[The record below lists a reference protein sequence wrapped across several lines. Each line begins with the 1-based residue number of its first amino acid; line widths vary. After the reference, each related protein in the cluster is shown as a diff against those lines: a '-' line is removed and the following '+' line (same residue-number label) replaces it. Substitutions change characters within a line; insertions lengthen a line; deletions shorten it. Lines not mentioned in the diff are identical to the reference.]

1 MHLKQEQ
8 RTQRS
13 MTATILLSAFLF
25 RIPKSVTQTRVYARG
40 HCYPVCPSCRSSL
53 DREYMAFCDRCG
65 QRLAWE
71 EYADENEESGDF
83 DPGFKKME

>member
-8 RTQRS
+8 RMQHN
-13 MTATILLSAFLF
+13 MAAVILLSAFLF
-25 RIPKSVTQTRVYARG
+25 RIPKSVTQTRMYDRG
-40 HCYPVCPSCRSSL
+40 HRYPVCPSCRSSL

-71 EYADENEESGDF
+71 NY
-83 DPGFKKME
+83 K

>member
-1 MHLKQEQ
+1 MRLKQEQ

-25 RIPKSVTQTRVYARG
+25 RIPKSVTQTRVYSRG
-40 HCYPVCPSCRSSL
+40 YCYPVCPSCRSSL

-71 EYADENEESGDF
+71 EYADENEESGDIT
-83 DPGFKKME
+83 PGFKKME

>member
-8 RTQRS
+8 RMQRS
-13 MTATILLSAFLF
+13 MRAMILLSAFQF

-40 HCYPVCPSCRSSL
+40 YCYPVCPSCRSSL

-71 EYADENEESGDF
+71 EYADENEESGDIV
-83 DPGFKKME
+83 PGSEKLE